1 MWGCQSIGR
10 GEGGKGLTL
19 APNRLLLAGSLLA
32 LLAVLPSAGAGVSPA
47 AEAFARAETTGRR
60 VEALLGRARGVLH
73 AWLQHADA
81 RTLLLPDYLP
91 SFRAGGPARPL
102 LYTPHNSGADNYPY
116 LIATAWFT
124 DRTLYEGRM
133 RDMLRN
139 EIRFTNDAH
148 GLPRTL
154 DLTTGKLGEPYV
166 FGAAEYA
173 KDGLI
178 SVTELLGRTPW
189 FYRMVDMTA
198 TLMARAAVPSRF
210 GPLPD
215 KGAEING
222 DLLQTLVRLAAMTG
236 DRRFLEWAERIGD
249 AYVEEIL
256 PASHGLPAYD
266 WDFEQHAGPDRLRLR
281 DHGNEI
287 MVGLVLLHAL
297 ETSLGRPRA
306 DSYRPA
312 LARMIDRVLASA
324 NADGMFYNEIRC
336 SDLAPLDKGIS
347 DNWGYIYGAIYTFH
361 MVTGDP
367 KYRDAVLHVLRSLP
381 KYRGFDW
388 ERGRQDG
395 YADTIESALYLINR
409 EPVPEAIDWIESEMP
424 ILLAFQKDA
433 GLVEGAYPDGNW
445 LRTVLLYTLWKTQGT
460 WVEDWRPGVR
470 LGAERQGQTLY
481 VTLDASGRWSGRLR
495 VDRARHRRVMNF
507 DRNYVRLNE
516 WPEWYTVD
524 ENTLYEVREAT
535 GRVRILLGSDLV
547 DGLRLVSPARLTI
560 RPR

>member
-1 MWGCQSIGR
+1 MRDDRRAQRRPRAVLIA
-10 GEGGKGLTL
+10 L
-19 APNRLLLAGSLLA
+19 AAAVVLA
-32 LLAVLPSAGAGVSPA
+32 LGSPSAGTQPA
-47 AEAFARAETTGRR
+47 LASAAFARADANGWA
-60 VEALLGRARGVLH
+60 VGDLLERAYRVLH
-73 AWLQHADA
+73 AWLQHSDA

-91 SFRAGGPARPL
+91 SFRAGGATRPL

-124 DRTLYEGRM
+124 DRATYEGRM

-139 EIRFTNDAH
+139 EIRFTNDGR

-154 DLTTGKLGEPYV
+154 DLSTGKLGDSYV

-189 FYRMVDMTA
+189 FFRMVDVT
-198 TLMARAAVPSRF
+198 AAVMEQAAVSSRF

-215 KGAEING
+215 NGAEING

-249 AYVEEIL
+249 AYIEEIL
-256 PASHGLPAYD
+256 PGSHGLPAYD
-266 WDFEQHAGPDRLRLR
+266 WDFERHAGPDRLRLR
-281 DHGNEI
+281 DHGNEVI
-287 MVGLVLLHAL
+287 VGLVLLHAL
-297 ETSLGRPRA
+297 ENALGRPRA
-306 DSYRPA
+306 ESYRPA
-312 LARMIDRVLASA
+312 LSKMIDRVLASA

-336 SDLAPLDKGIS
+336 SDLTPIDKGIS
-347 DNWGYIYGAIYTFH
+347 DNWGYIYGAVYTFY
-361 MVTGDP
+361 MVTGEP
-367 KYRDAVLHVLRSLP
+367 KYRDSVLRVLRSLP

-409 EPVPEAIDWIESEMP
+409 EPVPEAIEWIESE
-424 ILLAFQKDA
+424 IETLVAFQKDD

-460 WVEDWRPGVR
+460 WLEEWQPGLQ
-470 LGAERQGQTLY
+470 LGAERIGETIYLA
-481 VTLDASGRWSGRLR
+481 VRSPTPWSGRLHF
-495 VDRARHRRVMNF
+495 DRARHRRVMNF
-507 DRNYVRLNE
+507 DRNFVRLNE
-516 WPEWYTVD
+516 WPEWFPVD
-524 ENTLYEVREAT
+524 ENALYEIRD
-535 GRVRILLGSDLV
+535 GRGRTQILLGSDLA
-547 DGLRLVSPARLTI
+547 DGVPLTAPARLEV
-560 RPR
+560 RRAK

>member
-1 MWGCQSIGR
+1 VPALL
-10 GEGGKGLTL
+10 LTL
-19 APNRLLLAGSLLA
+19 AAAA
-32 LLAVLPSAGAGVSPA
+32 LSAWAAAPPA
-47 AEAFARAETTGRR
+47 QAPEGDAAFARAEAAGGR
-60 VEALLGRARGVLH
+60 VEDLLTRAQRVLH
-73 AWLQHADA
+73 AWLRHADS
-81 RTLLLPDYLP
+81 RTLLLPDHLP
-91 SFRAGGPARPL
+91 VFRPGAP

-124 DRTLYEGRM
+124 DRAVFDGRM

-139 EIRFTNDAH
+139 EIRFTNDAN

-154 DLTTGKLGEPYV
+154 DLNGGKLGEPYV

-173 KDGLI
+173 KDGLV

-189 FYRMVDMTA
+189 FFRMVDMTA
-198 TLMARAAVPSRF
+198 SLMERAPVRTRF
-210 GPLPD
+210 GALPD

-222 DLLQTLVRLAAMTG
+222 DLLQTLVRLAVMTG

-266 WDFEQHAGPDRLRLR
+266 WDFERHTGPDRLRLR
-281 DHGNEI
+281 DHGNEVI
-287 MVGLVLLHAL
+287 VGLVLLHAL

-306 DSYRPA
+306 ATYRPV
-312 LARMIDRVLASA
+312 LARMIDRVLESA
-324 NADGMFYNEIRC
+324 NGDGMFYNEIRC
-336 SDLAPLDKGIS
+336 SDLAAIDKGIS
-347 DNWGYIYGAIYTFH
+347 DNWGYIYGAVYTFH
-361 MVTGDP
+361 MVTGEA
-367 KYRDAVLHVLRSLP
+367 KYRDAVLRVLRALP

-409 EPVPEAIDWIESEMP
+409 EPVPEAIAWIESEMET
-424 ILLAFQKDA
+424 LLAFQKPD

-445 LRTVLLYTLWKTQGT
+445 LRTVLLYTLWKTHGL

-470 LGAERQGQTLY
+470 LGAERSVGTLY
-481 VTLDASGRWSGRLR
+481 VAVDAPPGWSGRLR
-495 VDRARHRRVMNF
+495 FDRARHRRIMNF

-516 WPEWYTVD
+516 WPEWFVVD
-524 ENTLYEVREAT
+524 ENTLYDVRDAA
-535 GRVRILLGSDLV
+535 GRVQTLLGSDLI
-547 DGLRLVSPARLTI
+547 DGVPVTAPARLRVRIHSTSAKAI
-560 RPR
+560 GP

>member
-1 MWGCQSIGR
+1 MR
-10 GEGGKGLTL
+10 RTPVAVAL
-19 APNRLLLAGSLLA
+19 AAA
-32 LLAVLPSAGAGVSPA
+32 MTVLFGPASARIQPA
-47 AEAFARAETTGRR
+47 TTSEAAFVRAEANGRR
-60 VEALLGRARGVLH
+60 VEDLLGRARRVMH
-73 AWLQHADA
+73 AWLRHADT
-81 RTLLLPDYLP
+81 RTRLLPDYLP
-91 SFRAGGPARPL
+91 SFRPGTTRAL

-124 DRTLYEGRM
+124 DRATYDGRM

-139 EIRFTNDAH
+139 EVRFTSDRH

-154 DLTTGKLGEPYV
+154 DLATGKLGDSYV

-178 SVTELLGRTPW
+178 PVTELLGRTPW
-189 FYRMVDMTA
+189 FFRMVDMTA
-198 TLMARAAVPSRF
+198 ALMERAAVPSRF

-256 PASHGLPAYD
+256 PASHGLPAYE
-266 WDFEQHAGPDRLRLR
+266 WDFERHAGPDRLRLR
-281 DHGNEI
+281 DHGNEV

-297 ETSLGRPRA
+297 ETALGRPRA
-306 DSYRPA
+306 ESYRPV
-312 LARMIDRVLASA
+312 LAKMIDRVLASA

-336 SDLAPLDKGIS
+336 SDLAPIDTGIS
-347 DNWGYIYGAIYTFH
+347 DNWGYIYGAVYTFY
-361 MVTGDP
+361 MVTGDA
-367 KYRDAVLHVLRSLP
+367 KYRDSVLRVLRSLP
-381 KYRGFDW
+381 NYRGFDW

-409 EPVPEAIDWIESEMP
+409 EPVPEAIEWIESEMP
-424 ILLAFQKDA
+424 TLLAFQKED

-445 LRTVLLYTLWKTQGT
+445 LRTVLLYALWKTQGT
-460 WVEDWRPGVR
+460 WLEEWQPGVR
-470 LGAERQGQTLY
+470 LGAERNGDTIY
-481 VTLDASGRWSGRLR
+481 VTVESAARWSGRLR
-495 VDRARHRRVMNF
+495 FDRARHRRIMNL

-516 WPEWYTVD
+516 WPEWSPLD
-524 ENTLYEVREAT
+524 ENALYDVRDGA
-535 GRVRILLGSDLV
+535 GRTQVLLGSDLI
-547 DGLRLVSPARLTI
+547 DGLRVTTPARLEV
-560 RPR
+560 RRVK

>member
-1 MWGCQSIGR
+1 MRPLRPLVWAAVVAVIEVGSCFLHERPLVGTASCCPSQRSNVQETGSD
-10 GEGGKGLTL
+10 
-19 APNRLLLAGSLLA
+19 PDLLA
-32 LLAVLPSAGAGVSPA
+32 
-47 AEAFARAETTGRR
+47 
-60 VEALLGRARGVLH
+60 RAREVLQ

-81 RTLLLPDYLP
+81 KTLLLPDHLP
-91 SFRAGGPARPL
+91 VFRKEAP

-124 DRTLYEGRM
+124 DRPLFEGRM

-154 DLTTGKLGEPYV
+154 ALSTGKLGPSYI
-166 FGAAEYA
+166 FGGAEYA

-198 TLMARAAVPSRF
+198 ALMERAPVATRF
-210 GPLPD
+210 GALPD
-215 KGAEING
+215 RGAEING
-222 DLLQTLVRLAAMTG
+222 DLLQTLVRLASMTG

-256 PASHGLPAYD
+256 PKNHGLPAYD
-266 WDFEQHAGPDRLRLR
+266 WDFERQTGPDRLRLR
-281 DHGNEI
+281 DHGNEVI
-287 MVGLVLLHAL
+287 IGLVLLHAL
-297 ETSLGRPRA
+297 EQSLGRPRA
-306 DSYRPA
+306 DTYRPV
-312 LARMIDRVLASA
+312 LATMIDRVLASA

-347 DNWGYIYGAIYTFH
+347 DNWGYIYGAVYTFY
-361 MVTGDP
+361 MSTGEA
-367 KYRDAVLHVLRSLP
+367 KYREAALRALRALP

-395 YADTIESALYLINR
+395 YADTIESALYLVNR
-409 EPVPEAIDWIESEMP
+409 EPVPEAIVWIESEMP
-424 ILLAFQKDA
+424 TLLAFQKGA

-445 LRTVLLYTLWKTQGT
+445 LRTVLLYSLWKSQGT
-460 WVEDWRPGVR
+460 WVEPWQPGVR
-470 LGAERQGQTLY
+470 VRAERDG
-481 VTLDASGRWSGRLR
+481 DALTVSLEAKSSWTGRLR
-495 VDRARHRRVMNF
+495 FDRARHRRIMNF

-516 WPEWYTVD
+516 WPEWFVVD
-524 ENTLYEVREAT
+524 ENSLYDVRDAA
-535 GRVRILLGSDLV
+535 GRVETRLGSDLI
-547 DGLRLVSPARLTI
+547 DGVPVTAPARLTV
-560 RPR
+560 RRADLR

>member
-1 MWGCQSIGR
+1 MTRRRWRVVIVSVAV
-10 GEGGKGLTL
+10 TT
-19 APNRLLLAGSLLA
+19 LLLPF
-32 LLAVLPSAGAGVSPA
+32 AVSGRPA
-47 AEAFARAETTGRR
+47 PDEAFGRAEAAGRR
-60 VEALLGRARGVLH
+60 VEELFGRARRVMR
-73 AWLQHADA
+73 AWLQHADT

-91 SFRAGGPARPL
+91 SFRAEGSTRPL

-116 LIATAWFT
+116 LVATAWFT
-124 DRTLYEGRM
+124 DRAVYEGRM

-154 DLTTGKLGEPYV
+154 DLPSGKLGESYV

-178 SVTELLGRTPW
+178 AVTELLGRTPW
-189 FYRMVDMTA
+189 FFRMVDMTA
-198 TLMARAAVPSRF
+198 ALMERAPVPSRF
-210 GPLPD
+210 GALPD
-215 KGAEING
+215 RGAEVNG

-266 WDFEQHAGPDRLRLR
+266 WDFERHAGPDRLRLR
-281 DHGNEI
+281 DHGNEVI
-287 MVGLVLLHAL
+287 VGLVLLHAY

-306 DSYRPA
+306 GTYRPV

-324 NADGMFYNEIRC
+324 NSDGMFYNEIRC
-336 SDLAPLDKGIS
+336 SDLAPLDRGIS
-347 DNWGYIYGAIYTFH
+347 DNWGYIYGAVYTFH

-367 KYRDAVLHVLRSLP
+367 KYRDAVLRVLRSLP

-409 EPVPEAIDWIESEMP
+409 EPVPEAIDWIETE
-424 ILLAFQKDA
+424 IGTLIAFQKAD

-470 LGAERQGQTLY
+470 LGAERNGDTLY
-481 VTLDASGRWSGRLR
+481 VALESTARWSGRLR
-495 VDRARHRRVMNF
+495 FDRVRHRRVLNF

-524 ENTLYEVREAT
+524 ENTLYEVRDAR
-535 GRVRILLGSDLV
+535 GRVRILLGSDLEE
-547 DGLRLVSPARLTI
+547 GLSLTAPARLTI
-560 RPR
+560 SPLP

>member
-1 MWGCQSIGR
+1 MVVYR
-10 GEGGKGLTL
+10 TAAAVAVL
-19 APNRLLLAGSLLA
+19 AC
-32 LLAVLPSAGAGVSPA
+32 LAVTPA
-47 AEAFARAETTGRR
+47 RDGIQASGDDAMARAAANGRR
-60 VEALLGRARGVLH
+60 VEDLFSRARRVMH
-73 AWLQHADA
+73 AWLAHADR

-91 SFRAGGPARPL
+91 SFQPGTRRPL

-124 DRTLYEGRM
+124 DRAVFDGRM

-139 EIRFTNDAH
+139 EIRFTNDAR

-154 DLTTGKLGEPYV
+154 DLATGTLGESYV

-198 TLMARAAVPSRF
+198 ALMQSAQVRTRF
-210 GPLPD
+210 GALPD

-266 WDFEQHAGPDRLRLR
+266 WDFDRHAGPDRLRLR
-281 DHGNEI
+281 DHGNEVI
-287 MVGLVLLHAL
+287 VGLVLLHAL
-297 ETSLGRPRA
+297 ETALGRPRA
-306 DSYRPA
+306 ASYRPV
-312 LARMIDRVLASA
+312 LTTMIDRVLASA
-324 NADGMFYNEIRC
+324 NEDGMFYNEIRC
-336 SDLAPLDKGIS
+336 SDLAPLDTGIS
-347 DNWGYIYGAIYTFH
+347 DNWGYIYGAVYTFH
-361 MVTGDP
+361 MVTGEP
-367 KYRDAVLHVLRSLP
+367 TYRDAVLRVLRSLP

-395 YADTIESALYLINR
+395 YADTIESALYLVNR
-409 EPVPEAIDWIESEMP
+409 EPVPEAIDWIESEMKT
-424 ILLAFQKDA
+424 LVAFQKPD

-445 LRTVLLYTLWKTQGT
+445 LRTALVYALWKTQGT
-460 WVEDWRPGVR
+460 WVEPWRPGVR
-470 LGAERQGQTLY
+470 LGAARDREALY
-481 VTLDASGRWSGRLR
+481 VAIDAAKPWSGLLR
-495 VDRARHRRVMNF
+495 FDRARHHRVMNF

-516 WPEWYTVD
+516 WPEWFIVD
-524 ENTLYEVREAT
+524 ENTLYDVRSARGT
-535 GRVRILLGSDLV
+535 QRLLGSDLIE
-547 DGLRLVSPARLTI
+547 GIRVSAPARLSI
-560 RPR
+560 VPVK